1 MRRWTNTINIKPF
14 IDPTQPADVVA
25 ERIRAKL
32 VAAFSVPDFELND
45 IIGDFGDVQTAEE
58 CDDALER
65 LYDWADAN
73 DVWLGLKS

>member
-25 ERIRAKL
+25 RRIQAKL
-32 VAAFSVPDFELND
+32 IAAFSDPGFDLADIIDDFED
-45 IIGDFGDVQTAEE
+45 IQTVEE

-73 DVWLGLKS
+73 NVWLGLKS